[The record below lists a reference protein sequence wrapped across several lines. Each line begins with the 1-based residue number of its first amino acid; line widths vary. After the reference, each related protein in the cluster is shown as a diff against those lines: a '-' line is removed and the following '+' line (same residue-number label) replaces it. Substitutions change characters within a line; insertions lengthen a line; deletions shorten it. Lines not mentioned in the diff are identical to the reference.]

1 MVGEMARTLTL
12 GQRRF
17 AEAIVEGKKPI
28 DAYRAA
34 YPGRDT
40 GAYAAASRL
49 LRHPLVILE
58 MMNIRGDFLSVRAHL
73 LRPCWNAWKKSSM
86 PIWRI
91 TFPTIIILSHSKT

>member
-1 MVGEMARTLTL
+1 MVAEMARTLTL

-40 GAYAAASRL
+40 GAYAGRVPPAPA
-49 LRHPLVILE
+49 PP
-58 MMNIRGDFLSVRAHL
+58 GY
-73 LRPCWNAWKKSSM
+73 P
-86 PIWRI
+86 
-91 TFPTIIILSHSKT
+91 